1 MQNKIVKISSAI
13 FVFLFAVCT
22 YGQTQDS
29 LTIKY
34 SFINSVP
41 QNAKVF
47 LNETYSGETPYRFTS
62 EQIDTTKPLAIVL
75 KLDGYIDYTF
85 NVSAGELPLNKT
97 ITLVP
102 LNKMSLKD
110 EQSVVEDKS
119 SYFKTPRK
127 VIPIVVSSV
136 ISAGSGALSYYF
148 KKLANERYDEYLAT
162 GNRDKFDETK
172 KYDLYSGIFLAAFQV
187 VLVGLLYFL
196 LID

>member
-1 MQNKIVKISSAI
+1 MQNKIVKILSAI
-13 FVFLFAVCT
+13 FIFLAVCT
-22 YGQTQDS
+22 FAQTQDS

-47 LNETYSGETPYRFTS
+47 INDTYSGETPYRFTN
-62 EQIDTTKPLAIVL
+62 EQIDTTKPLSIIL
-75 KLDGYIDYTF
+75 KLEGYIDYSF

-97 ITLVP
+97 IMLVP

-110 EQSVVEDKS
+110 GQTVVEDKS

-148 KKLANERYDEYLAT
+148 KKLANERYGEYLAT

-172 KYDLYSGIFLAAFQV
+172 KFDLYSGIFLAAFQV
-187 VLVGLLYFL
+187 GLVGLLYFL